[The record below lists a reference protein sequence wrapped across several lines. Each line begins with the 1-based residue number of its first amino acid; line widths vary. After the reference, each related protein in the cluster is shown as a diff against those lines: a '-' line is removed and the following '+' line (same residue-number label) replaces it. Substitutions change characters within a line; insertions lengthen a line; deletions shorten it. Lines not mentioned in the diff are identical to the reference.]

1 MGLILPLLQA
11 AAQQPDAAQIMSK
24 SRDLSI
30 TGSLSANISL
40 TITEKGG
47 SSRSRTISITT
58 KSYADGLE
66 KRIIKFIEPADV
78 RGTSMLVVDNKNSA
92 DEMWIYLPALKKT
105 RRIVTSEKGKSF
117 MSSEFSNADMTSPTI
132 SDFTH
137 KHLEKS
143 GTNNQWIIES
153 TPVNEDKAEEYGYS
167 RKISYISIDKSQVQ
181 KMEFYNF
188 DNELFKIIEI
198 KSIFPLSDGKYLVKN
213 MVANNL
219 NTNRKSEI
227 LFSNISEGVKV
238 DDSNFTIQ
246 NLER

>member
-1 MGLILPLLQA
+1 LQA
-11 AAQQPDAAQIMSK
+11 AAQQPDASQIMNK
-24 SRDLSI
+24 SRDQSI
-30 TGSLSANISL
+30 TGSLNATVVL

-47 SSRSRTISITT
+47 STRNRTISMMT

-66 KRIIKFIEPADV
+66 KRIIRFIEPADV
-78 RGTSMLVVDNKNSA
+78 RGTSMLVFDNKNTS
-92 DEMWIYLPALKKT
+92 DDMWIYLPALKKT

-117 MSSEFSNADMTSPTI
+117 MSSEFTNADMSSPSV
-132 SDFTH
+132 SDFTY

-153 TPVNEDKAEEYGYS
+153 IPVNNDKADEYGFS
-167 RKISYISIDKSQVQ
+167 KKISYITIDKNQVL

-188 DNELFKIIEI
+188 DKELFKVIEI
-198 KSIFPLSDGKYLVKN
+198 KSIFPLSDGKFMVKN
-213 MVANNL
+213 MVATNL

-227 LFSNISEGVKV
+227 LFSNINEGVKI